1 MAKNENK
8 TITVNEV
15 EHNIEDLTE
24 QQIAMVNHIADL
36 DKKLGNLMFNI
47 DQLKV
52 GREAFVNMLASSFED
67 VEEVAEEQG
76 NTMEEEAKTVMDSL
90 AVGGTVATLAGWLP
104 SVASLFTIIW
114 LSLRIWESETVKKLF
129 KRDK

>member
-36 DKKLGNLMFNI
+36 DKKLGSLVFNM

-52 GREAFVNMLASSFED
+52 GRKAFVNMLSQSLDEPK
-67 VEEVAEEQG
+67 EV
-76 NTMEEEAKTVMDSL
+76 
-90 AVGGTVATLAGWLP
+90 
-104 SVASLFTIIW
+104 
-114 LSLRIWESETVKKLF
+114 SE
-129 KRDK
+129 

>member
-36 DKKLGNLMFNI
+36 DKKLGSLVFNM

-52 GREAFVNMLASSFED
+52 GREAFVNMLSRSLEEPPED
-67 VEEVAEEQG
+67 EKG
-76 NTMEEEAKTVMDSL
+76 
-90 AVGGTVATLAGWLP
+90 
-104 SVASLFTIIW
+104 
-114 LSLRIWESETVKKLF
+114 
-129 KRDK
+129 